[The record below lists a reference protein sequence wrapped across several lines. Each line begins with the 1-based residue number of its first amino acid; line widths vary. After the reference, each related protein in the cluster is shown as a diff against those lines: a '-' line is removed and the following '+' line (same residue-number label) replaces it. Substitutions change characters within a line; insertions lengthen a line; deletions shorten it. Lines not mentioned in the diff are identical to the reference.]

1 VSETPRPTFLKRLA
15 LDRPELR
22 GWAMYDWGN
31 SAFFTT
37 IVATIYPI
45 YFRDVVGDAMTK
57 EETTQFFVWASAAA
71 LAIIALVSPLLGAVA
86 DHSGNRKRWLAG
98 FLVLGAGSVAGM
110 IFIDRGDWLLAAIL
124 FGGGNIGAAGT
135 MVFYD
140 ALLPHVAREDEI
152 DRLSMAAYGLGYLGG
167 GLLLA
172 AQLALLLNPGW
183 IGVDSNST
191 WPTRIALF
199 SVSIW
204 WLAFS
209 VPLFRNVPEPPGDER
224 PRRGSA
230 VLEGLK
236 RLMQTART
244 IPRHR
249 DAFLMLIAFL
259 IYADGIGTVFRMAA
273 LFADELGFDS
283 SVIIS
288 ALLLTQFV
296 GVPAAF
302 FFGWLSGRIGP
313 KRAIMGALVVYVGAC
328 LVGSRMSEPWHMFVL
343 AGVIALVQGGAQ
355 GLSRSLF
362 ASMVP
367 RQKSAE
373 FFGIFAV
380 SDRVAGVA
388 GQLLFGSV
396 IAISGS
402 TRIAVASV
410 AIFFV
415 VGGILLSFV
424 HVGNGRH
431 AAKGTS

>member
-1 VSETPRPTFLKRLA
+1 
-15 LDRPELR
+15 
-22 GWAMYDWGN
+22 MYDWGN

-37 IVATIYPI
+37 IVATVYPI
-45 YFRDVVGDAMTK
+45 YFRTVVGDDMGK
-57 EETTQFFVWASAAA
+57 EETTRFFVWASAAA
-71 LAIIALVSPLLGAVA
+71 LAMIAVISPLLGAVA

-98 FLVLGAGSVAGM
+98 FLALGAGSVAGM
-110 IFIDRGDWLLAAIL
+110 IFVDIGDWVLAAVL
-124 FGGGNIGAAGT
+124 FGGANIGAAGT

-183 IGVDSNST
+183 IGVEEGST
-191 WPTRIALF
+191 WPTRIVLF
-199 SVSIW
+199 SVAIW
-204 WLAFS
+204 WVVFS
-209 VPLFRNVPEPPGDER
+209 IPLFRVVPEPPGDDAA
-224 PRRGSA
+224 GSGSPIWA
-230 VLEGLK
+230 GLK
-236 RLMQTART
+236 RLAATART
-244 IPRHR
+244 VSHHR
-249 DAFLMLIAFL
+249 DAFLMLVAFL

-273 LFADELGFDS
+273 LFADELGFES
-283 SVIIS
+283 NVIIT

-296 GVPAAF
+296 GVPAAVL
-302 FFGWLSGRIGP
+302 FGWLSGRIGP
-313 KRAIMGALVVYVGAC
+313 KRAIMGALVVYVFAC
-328 LVGSRMSEPWHMFVL
+328 LVGSQMSESWHMFVL

-355 GLSRSLF
+355 GLSRSLY

-367 RQKSAE
+367 KGKSAE

-380 SDRVAGVA
+380 SDRIAGVL

-396 IAISGS
+396 IWIAGS

-415 VGGILLSFV
+415 VGGIVLSFV
-424 HVGNGRH
+424 NVGNGRR
-431 AAKGTS
+431 AANGTA